1 MEVGRKNPDRQL
13 LKTENREKK
22 LNERERERE
31 RERESAA
38 GRDKTKTTKKGKKIR
53 ISALKSI

>member
-31 RERESAA
+31 EETKP
-38 GRDKTKTTKKGKKIR
+38 KTR
-53 ISALKSI
+53 KSE

>member
-22 LNERERERE
+22 LNERGRERE
-31 RERESAA
+31 EETKP
-38 GRDKTKTTKKGKKIR
+38 KTR
-53 ISALKSI
+53 KSE